1 MMLDV
6 ELIVLMLLVQGF
18 LVTKMSLETVF
29 DGLRCRTCAVY
40 QREHHVMLLLSLC
53 QVTGALDWTS
63 DMKRVRVTMAHTWW
77 WWLSH

>member
-6 ELIVLMLLVQGF
+6 ELIALMLLVQGF
-18 LVTKMSLETVF
+18 LVTKTSLETVF

-53 QVTGALDWTS
+53 QVTGALDWAS
-63 DMKRVRVTMAHTWW
+63 DMKRVSVTMAHTWW
-77 WWLSH
+77 LNH